1 MTTNDPRIAARLYLD
16 APLDASP
23 PGREIQLDADRSHYL
38 RNVLRLQPGA
48 HVAVFN
54 ARDGEFAA
62 ELVAADKRAC
72 RLALS
77 ARRRAPGPE
86 PDLWLCFAPIK
97 RARLD
102 VMIEK
107 ATELGASRLVPVH
120 TQHTNMERVNGE
132 RLRAI
137 AIEAAE
143 QSERLA
149 VPDVAT
155 PVTLPAL
162 LAEWPS
168 TRALIVGDET
178 GGGTP
183 IRAALAGLEL
193 PAAVLTGPE
202 GGFARGEIEM
212 LARHPRVHRVGLGPR
227 ILKADTA
234 AITLLAIVQAAIGDG
249 AQPPRFVATDAVT

>member
-1 MTTNDPRIAARLYLD
+1 MTTDAPRIAARLHVD
-16 APLDASP
+16 APLDAVT
-23 PGREIQLDADRSHYL
+23 IDLDADRSHYL

-48 HVAVFN
+48 RVVVFN

-62 ELVAADKRAC
+62 ELVSADKRGC
-72 RLALS
+72 RLALGT
-77 ARRRAPGPE
+77 RRRAPAAE

-97 RARLD
+97 RARID
-102 VMIEK
+102 AMVEK
-107 ATELGASRLVPVH
+107 ATELGVSRLVPVV

-143 QSERLA
+143 QSERLV
-149 VPDVAT
+149 VPEVAP
-155 PVTLPAL
+155 PVTLAAL
-162 LAEWPS
+162 LAHWPAG
-168 TRALIVGDET
+168 RALIVGDET

-183 IRAALAGLEL
+183 IIPAIEALRL

-202 GGFARGEIEM
+202 GGFARAEIEM
-212 LARHPRVHRVGLGPR
+212 LARHGAAHRVGLGPR

-234 AITLLAIVQAAIGDG
+234 AIALLSIVQAAIGDG
-249 AQPPRFVATDAVT
+249 GQPPRFVAPG

>member
-1 MTTNDPRIAARLYLD
+1 MTTNDPRIAARLYVD
-16 APLDASP
+16 APLD
-23 PGREIQLDADRSHYL
+23 GRGVELDADRSHYL

-48 HVAVFN
+48 RIAVFN

-62 ELVAADKRAC
+62 ELVSADKRGC
-72 RLALS
+72 RLALG
-77 ARRRAPGPE
+77 ARRRAPAAE

-102 VMIEK
+102 AMIEK
-107 ATELGASRLVPVH
+107 ATELGVVRLVPVV

-149 VPDVAT
+149 VPEVAP
-155 PVTLPAL
+155 PVTLAAL
-162 LAEWPS
+162 LAAWPAD
-168 TRALIVGDET
+168 RALIVGDET
-178 GGGTP
+178 GGGAP
-183 IRAALAGLEL
+183 ILAAMPSLGL

-212 LARHPRVHRVGLGPR
+212 LARHGQARRVGLGPR

-234 AITLLAIVQAAIGDG
+234 AIVLLSIVQATIGDG
-249 AQPPRFVATDAVT
+249 GQPPRFVAADAMP